1 MLGYDMNWASFHII
15 ELMSSS
21 KIHLKVVRYLV
32 AAQSFDEDTDV
43 LMLTTNLIKKDLSSI
58 PTEIGPEVFI
68 MLNHSHPHIRK
79 RAVLT
84 LYRVREKYPEA
95 LPQGIIRLQEWVDD
109 PDPGVVS
116 AMVNVICELARR
128 NPQDYLPLAS
138 RLFRLLTILSNNW
151 MLIKLIKLFGS
162 LSPYEP
168 WLVKKLQPPITVL
181 ISAMTTISL
190 LYKCVHTCIIG
201 NMLWGP
207 SGLSLA
213 QTCVSKLANRNHR
226 CFKYIALLALVK
238 IVPTHVDLVAEHQDV
253 ILASVDDD
261 DISIRQQAQ
270 PAIHHSTTPLPS
282 RAATNF
288 NTICRPIL
296 SQRVV
301 PSIPLKAPS
310 APSHSP
316 AYRLVL
322 SQHIIS
328 MCSDS
333 MYDNVTDSEWDLSVL
348 IDLTYISGIDVSAQ
362 IRNQLVN
369 VVGRVRAVRA
379 YAVKLM
385 VKLLSVEMLLVHA
398 GEPRSCL
405 EVLWAAAWIYG
416 EYCSEL
422 LMPEELLPYLLH
434 SEVANLDLHTVAV
447 DLQAAT
453 KVFGYWS
460 TEAAQ
465 QWMDDLLDKVK
476 GAVDSVM
483 ERTTGG
489 FCIKPAYRGTGM
501 GSEHPPDLT
510 TSLYFWTVSPVV
522 FLAGFWSTI
531 TLLMSSK
538 ETRGRDTTSGT
549 PVPPI
554 GLHLDAK
561 EVVVFKALDPKVQ
574 ERWRIQTQV
583 KHALLGY
590 AILDLVDYADS
601 LVFGTWNPRLLQ
613 SKQVHH
619 LLASFHA
626 DGLER
631 FDLNTVIP
639 IVIPKSNVEEASL
652 TQDPSDPSKLSEM
665 KLRLQTSLPGAQIKC
680 AGGRHRVEAL
690 KLYLADIKAHVDQ
703 LTVERDNIAGTAEDE
718 LTEEDVHRHNNVL
731 PDQIKRLGGIQQY
744 GGQWMVAVYDEDLI
758 LKDGLELAQYLSR
771 NETKHVYME
780 TDEERVIMEI
790 QYMATLNLQKRAAR
804 LVELRSSTG
813 IRKKANKLVAILNSN
828 PAFHAV
834 EQLVQHGGHFMEM
847 PEMNV
852 RWLHSHL
859 CGPYGGLLCAAIGVM
874 AERLDICFGSCDL
887 SHDEVDKLLNL
898 RDTEDVDSIF
908 QSTYTKLCEARQ
920 AGVAVKMRAL
930 LQSTSL
936 LQIIDDAWKSHMSKH
951 VLNTFMCMDEEEYVL
966 PYEAF
971 VSTAYDNIVCYV
983 KTEEAQ
989 KEVPAHL
996 RPLLDGFAAKFR
1008 FVCLNHTSPFYG
1020 LPILTQAPLRALA
1033 SHFGR
1038 IQEALKEISRW
1049 FEPLVDYMV
1058 ALSKSGT
1065 APSYTQ
1071 AAVDALRNHD
1081 RIKSDAPVRELLLQC
1096 ILQNYG
1102 ACLDVEIQLGSVSHT
1117 NRITS
1122 AKELA
1127 PLFPEKSL
1135 PVKSL
1140 PAPPS
1145 TGDASDAPTNLT
1157 PKLRPRK
1164 QPVAITQGNDMATQA
1179 ELIRLRT
1186 HAAQLVKAMQSA
1198 VKPKDPLP
1206 LSAHMYRKTD
1216 GIHLVHRTSWGWR
1229 SASINSRLREF
1240 QNVAGSA
1247 VLEWGIIEEYR
1258 PQLLQEGSGAHYI
1271 RSRLIQLLR
1280 PWLKSAFFSNKQKNA
1295 EFSFADQ
1302 VAHAPTSKEPSF
1314 QVAEVLPLLQSS
1326 LTLKSDTVMIQNLVK
1341 AVERCPL
1348 AWEDPDNEG
1357 DTKSP
1362 PLHSDVDDA
1371 LRQLVKA
1378 LEGNVFKRRACS
1390 DIMEEPSLPVI
1401 FRGTGDMM
1409 IIPKGK
1415 HNTKLLPQQPRRQAQ
1430 DLSETYTD
1438 KENAGATNFASLNNE
1453 HPTVTPSDFAHAN
1466 MVKSGVHQTM
1476 NPDTLDTPSSNCKE
1490 GPPSVISS
1498 TKRKAPDGV
1507 NGSKL
1512 LPFRRSDRNL

>member
-1 MLGYDMNWASFHII
+1 MVNILAYP
-15 ELMSSS
+15 SS
-21 KIHLKVVRYLV
+21 KKLFTQL
-32 AAQSFDEDTDV
+32 Q
-43 LMLTTNLIKKDLSSI
+43 
-58 PTEIGPEVFI
+58 
-68 MLNHSHPHIRK
+68 
-79 RAVLT
+79 
-84 LYRVREKYPEA
+84 KYPEEVVPA
-95 LPQGIIRLQEWVDD
+95 MDQVPKDLMLGLVEEDQNSGMESIQGHQGDEEIADVAAKMIYVRWTYRRYVHSQSTTDDENASQTIEDD
-109 PDPGVVS
+109 PQIP
-116 AMVNVICELARR
+116 A
-128 NPQDYLPLAS
+128 PQRQPVQPKLRPNYLPVRDPIIDMELDNCCREVEEAKA
-138 RLFRLLTILSNNW
+138 
-151 MLIKLIKLFGS
+151 KLGRIEETQFEL
-162 LSPYEP
+162 P
-168 WLVKKLQPPITVL
+168 V
-181 ISAMTTISL
+181 
-190 LYKCVHTCIIG
+190 
-201 NMLWGP
+201 
-207 SGLSLA
+207 SG
-213 QTCVSKLANRNHR
+213 
-226 CFKYIALLALVK
+226 
-238 IVPTHVDLVAEHQDV
+238 
-253 ILASVDDD
+253 
-261 DISIRQQAQ
+261 
-270 PAIHHSTTPLPS
+270 
-282 RAATNF
+282 
-288 NTICRPIL
+288 
-296 SQRVV
+296 
-301 PSIPLKAPS
+301 
-310 APSHSP
+310 
-316 AYRLVL
+316 
-322 SQHIIS
+322 
-328 MCSDS
+328 
-333 MYDNVTDSEWDLSVL
+333 
-348 IDLTYISGIDVSAQ
+348 
-362 IRNQLVN
+362 
-369 VVGRVRAVRA
+369 
-379 YAVKLM
+379 
-385 VKLLSVEMLLVHA
+385 
-398 GEPRSCL
+398 
-405 EVLWAAAWIYG
+405 
-416 EYCSEL
+416 
-422 LMPEELLPYLLH
+422 
-434 SEVANLDLHTVAV
+434 
-447 DLQAAT
+447 
-453 KVFGYWS
+453 
-460 TEAAQ
+460 
-465 QWMDDLLDKVK
+465 
-476 GAVDSVM
+476 
-483 ERTTGG
+483 
-489 FCIKPAYRGTGM
+489 
-501 GSEHPPDLT
+501 
-510 TSLYFWTVSPVV
+510 
-522 FLAGFWSTI
+522 TI
-531 TLLMSSK
+531 TLLMPSK
-538 ETRGRDTTSGT
+538 EARARDDTSGT
-549 PVPPI
+549 HVPPV

-561 EVVVFKALDPKVQ
+561 EIVVFKALDPKVQ

-590 AILDLVDYADS
+590 AILDLIDYADC

-613 SKQVHH
+613 SKQVQH
-619 LLASFHA
+619 LLESFHA

-690 KLYLADIKAHVDQ
+690 KLYLADIKVHIDQ
-703 LTVERDNIAGTAEDE
+703 LLVERDNIAGTAEEE
-718 LTEEDVHRHNNVL
+718 LTKEDVLRHNNVL
-731 PDQIKRLGGIQQY
+731 PDQIRRLGGIQQY
-744 GGQWMVAVYDEDLI
+744 GGQWMVAVYDEELI

-852 RWLHSHL
+852 RWLHGHL

-908 QSTYTKLCEARQ
+908 RSTYTTLCEARQ
-920 AGVAVKMRAL
+920 ADVTVKMRAL

-936 LQIIDDAWKSHMSKH
+936 LQIIDDAWKTHMSKH
-951 VLNTFMCMDEEEYVL
+951 VLNTFMCMNEEEYVL

-971 VSTAYDNIVCYV
+971 VSTAYDNIVHYV

-989 KEVPAHL
+989 KEVPVHL
-996 RPLLDGFAAKFR
+996 RPLLDGFAAKFK

-1020 LPILTQAPLRALA
+1020 LPVLTQAPLRALA

-1081 RIKSDAPVRELLLQC
+1081 RIKSDAPVQELLLQC
-1096 ILQNYG
+1096 ILQNYA
-1102 ACLDVEIQLGSVSHT
+1102 ACLDVEIQLGSISHT

-1135 PVKSL
+1135 PVKST

-1164 QPVAITQGNDMATQA
+1164 QGAITQGNDMVIQA

-1206 LSAHMYRKTD
+1206 LSAHMYRKID

-1229 SASINSRLREF
+1229 SVSINSRLREF
-1240 QNVAGSA
+1240 QNVAGAA

-1258 PQLLQEGSGAHYI
+1258 PRLLQEGSGAHYI
-1271 RSRLIQLLR
+1271 RSRLVQLLR

-1302 VAHAPTSKEPSF
+1302 VSHTPTTEELSF

-1326 LTLKSDTVMIQNLVK
+1326 LTLKSDATMIQNLVK

-1378 LEGNVFKRRACS
+1378 LEGNAFKRRACG
-1390 DIMEEPSLPVI
+1390 DITEEPSLPI
-1401 FRGTGDMM
+1401 TFRGTGDMM

-1415 HNTKLLPQQPRRQAQ
+1415 HNAKLLPQQPHRQAQ
-1430 DLSETYTD
+1430 DLSETCMD
-1438 KENAGATNFASLNNE
+1438 KESACTADIAGSSDE
-1453 HPTVTPSDFAHAN
+1453 HSTVTPSDFAHAN
-1466 MVKSGVHQTM
+1466 TVSKSG
-1476 NPDTLDTPSSNCKE
+1476 NPDMLDTPSSNCKE
-1490 GPPSVISS
+1490 GPPSVVRPA
-1498 TKRKAPDGV
+1498 KRKAPEGV
-1507 NGSKL
+1507 NGTSKL
-1512 LPFRRSDRNL
+1512 LPSRQSDRTV